1 MARIRQIGCTL
12 GLCVLFLTACGSR
25 AEQKEAEAYARASLF
40 CDVGWWEIPVWQ
52 EEAGTITGDISERTG
67 LALDIIEPTQKADT
81 QLKLMLLND
90 ELPDII
96 SVTDSITISQLV
108 TSGKVWRLDE
118 FLETYRPDSHLLQDF
133 PEDVRRELVKR
144 DGGWYAFPSHIN
156 SADARQ
162 KWKTVPYMEQVVL
175 NNDNNAIMW
184 NRKLLN
190 QMGLSVENLQT
201 QEAVFAAFETALE
214 KGGDMGVI
222 PLLVDG
228 KNYQDPTLKFLEG
241 TFGAEWI
248 DDEGN
253 YIDILLQPQSRNA
266 LAFLN
271 TAVRRSYMQPEQ
283 LTLET
288 SEVQELMQ
296 GGKVLCFI
304 GNIANT
310 NVDYIDWV
318 SSGVILSPD
327 GSTPVAGKNMRAT
340 TGWISTFIAKDCK
353 NPEEIAV
360 FLDYM
365 TSEEGL
371 TFWNYGYEGTD
382 YYVGEDGYYYRINAD
397 APREYMKTGMTA
409 WWMFS
414 NTAWDR
420 SVSAEQN
427 GNKKNENSITT
438 AYNMH
443 EKTVQYDYS
452 LLLMPADLIPT
463 ESEEGRIE
471 KEIDEWKSQ
480 QILRVVLAKSEGAFE
495 AEYETLIRGLY
506 DRGITQ
512 LDQKK
517 NEGYQQNCREYGNR
531 LDKINKGYREAWGE
545 E

>member
-25 AEQKEAEAYARASLF
+25 AEQKEADSYARATLY

-184 NRKLLN
+184 NRKLLD

-253 YIDILLQPQSRNA
+253 YMDILLQPQSRNA

-288 SEVQELMQ
+288 SGVQELMH

-304 GNIANT
+304 GNVVNAD
-310 NVDYIDWV
+310 VDFADWV

-327 GSTPVAGKNMRAT
+327 GSIPVAGKNMRAT

-353 NPEEIAV
+353 NPEEIAA

-382 YYVGEDGYYYRINAD
+382 YYVGEDGYYYRKDAD
-397 APREYMKTGMTA
+397 ATREYMKTGMTA

-414 NTAWDR
+414 NTAWER

-480 QILRVVLAKSEGAFE
+480 QILRVVLAESEGAFE

-512 LDQKK
+512 LDQRK

-531 LDKINKGYREAWGE
+531 IDKINKGYREALGE

>member
-12 GLCVLFLTACGSR
+12 ILCVLFLTACGSG
-25 AEQKEAEAYARASLF
+25 AEQKKAKVYARASLF
-40 CDVGWWEIPVWQ
+40 CDVSWWEIPVWQ
-52 EEAGTITGDISERTG
+52 VDTGTITGDISERTG

-118 FLETYRPDSHLLQDF
+118 FLETYQPDSHLLRDF
-133 PEDVRRELVKR
+133 PEDVKRELVKR
-144 DGGWYAFPSHIN
+144 DGGWYAYPSHIN
-156 SADARQ
+156 STDARQ
-162 KWKTVPYMEQVVL
+162 KWKTAPYMEQVIL
-175 NNDNNAIMW
+175 NDDNNAIMW
-184 NRKLLN
+184 NRKLLD
-190 QMGLSVENLQT
+190 QLGLSVENLQT

-253 YIDILLQPQSRNA
+253 YMDILLQPQSRYA

-288 SEVQELMQ
+288 LEVQELMKS
-296 GGKVLCFI
+296 GKVLCFI
-304 GNIANT
+304 GNVVNT
-310 NVDYIDWV
+310 DVDFADWV

-340 TGWISTFIAKDCK
+340 TGWIQTFIAKDCK
-353 NPEEIAV
+353 NPEKIAV

-371 TFWNYGYEGTD
+371 VFWNYGYEGTD

-397 APREYMKTGMTA
+397 ATREYMKTGMTA

-414 NTAWDR
+414 NTAWER

-427 GNKKNENSITT
+427 GNKKNEHSITT

-452 LLLMPADLIPT
+452 LLLMPVDLIPK

-471 KEIDEWKSQ
+471 KEIDEWKSA
-480 QILRVVLAKSEGAFE
+480 QILRVVLAESESAFE
-495 AEYETLIRGLY
+495 AEYGTLINGLY

-512 LDQKK
+512 LDQRK
-517 NEGYQQNCREYGNR
+517 NEGYQQNCMEYGSR
-531 LDKINKGYREAWGE
+531 LDKINKGYREALGE
-545 E
+545 Q